1 MDSPMLFCISCLS
14 REVPYIRLSTCSHA
28 DFLNSFGELK
38 IESSNQVVCYTC
50 HNVLK
55 KIKLFTLQVKNSFNI
70 ISEESNIQISP
81 QQNRNLR
88 IHRQENINIPQT
100 SVPIDINQ
108 TIDSKEVTNDTEM
121 SFKRKNYD
129 RKIKNIGKA
138 LKIINSNQN
147 NACINLLATSL
158 NSLSSSLINKNV
170 DFNNFPILN
179 AINKVS
185 QSVGHI
191 SEATDTSNI
200 LQEAMVKGNL
210 EANFGIR
217 EEELSLDKKEKD
229 IEVPSKIRK
238 MDKPNKNVLKSSI
251 QSRINT
257 IRLSKEEL
265 MAERSKLAS
274 SQPYLKAP
282 YKCDTCVLGFNYE
295 ENLED
300 HIKRKHCY
308 KEISIKC
315 DVCQQYFNPG
325 SNYNDHIAYHYTR
338 YECTICGRRFP
349 SEDQAI
355 FHYRRNHIKA
365 TKYSCLHC
373 SYNMTSYRHIKL
385 ASAVK
390 QTNKCKIYKCLRCKK
405 TWKNVEQN
413 LVENVLEADGATV
426 E

>member
-1 MDSPMLFCISCLS
+1 MLFCICCLA
-14 REVPYIRLSTCSHA
+14 REVPYICLSTCSHA
-28 DFLNSFGELK
+28 DFLNSFGQPK
-38 IESSNQVVCYTC
+38 IQSSNQVVCYNC

-70 ISEESNIQISP
+70 ISKESGESNIQINP
-81 QQNRNLR
+81 QHNRNLQ

-100 SVPIDINQ
+100 SVSTDTNQ

-121 SFKRKNYD
+121 SFKRKTYK
-129 RKIKNIGKA
+129 RKIKNIGNA

-147 NACINLLATSL
+147 NVCINLLATSL

-170 DFNNFPILN
+170 DFNNLPILN

-191 SEATDTSNI
+191 SEAADTSSI
-200 LQEAMVKGNL
+200 LQEAMVKANL
-210 EANFGIR
+210 EANIGMR
-217 EEELSLDKKEKD
+217 EEKLSLDKKEIE
-229 IEVPSKIRK
+229 IEVLSKIRK
-238 MDKPNKNVLKSSI
+238 VDKPNKNVLKSSI

-265 MAERSKLAS
+265 MAERSQLAS
-274 SQPYLKAP
+274 SPPYLKAP
-282 YKCDTCVLGFNYE
+282 YKCNTCVLGFNYQ

-300 HIKRKHCY
+300 HVKRKHCY
-308 KEISIKC
+308 KESSIKC

-325 SNYNDHIAYHYTR
+325 ANYNDHIAYHYTR
-338 YECTICGRRFP
+338 YVCTICRRRFP
-349 SEDQAI
+349 SEDEAI
-355 FHYRRNHIKA
+355 LHYRRSHIKA
-365 TKYSCLHC
+365 TKFSCVHC

-390 QTNKCKIYKCLRCKK
+390 QTNKHKIYKCLRCKK
-405 TWKNVEQN
+405 VRFFFNETR
-413 LVENVLEADGATV
+413 
-426 E
+426 